1 MAENGSGREAG
12 YFLGFDGGGTK
23 TDCVLAGADG
33 RILARA
39 TAGPSNPLR
48 GGYTRAWFSLSDAA
62 DLVLSHEKITSNHIR
77 GICAGLGGAGRPGVV
92 QRVQTF
98 FQRGFP
104 NAEVD
109 VTTDLEIAL
118 EAAFGSGEGMV
129 LIAGTGSAAFGRD
142 ASGRTARAGGRGPWF
157 SDEGSAFDIGRNAVR
172 AVLLAEENRGP
183 STVLSERLFPSLQ
196 ARGWDSVLDQVA
208 KDPDKVFP
216 KVFPLVAEL
225 ADHGDPVSREILF
238 VAAASLGS
246 LALCVADQLGG
257 RDRELRIAKLGGAH
271 GRSEYFDAAVN
282 EELARV
288 LPRFQLVELSMSP
301 AEAAVGI
308 AVRVSRASGN
318 AASAR

>member
-1 MAENGSGREAG
+1 MAENGSGREAA

-23 TDCVLAGADG
+23 TECVLAGADG

-98 FQRGFP
+98 FERSFP
-104 NAEVD
+104 NADVD

-129 LIAGTGSAAFGRD
+129 LVAGTGSAAFGRD

-183 STVLSERLFPSLQ
+183 STVLTARLFPSLQ

-208 KDPDKVFP
+208 KDPDSVFP
-216 KVFPLVAEL
+216 KIFPLVAEL
-225 ADHGDPVSREILF
+225 ADQRDAVCREILF
-238 VAAASLGS
+238 VAAASLGT
-246 LALCVADQLGG
+246 LARCVADQLGG
-257 RDRELRIAKLGGAH
+257 RDFEFRIAKLGGAH

-288 LPRFQLVELSMSP
+288 LPRFKLVELSMSP

-308 AVRVSRASGN
+308 AVRVSRANGN
-318 AASAR
+318 AASMR

>member
-1 MAENGSGREAG
+1 MAENGSGREAV

-98 FQRGFP
+98 FERSFP
-104 NAEVD
+104 NADVD

-129 LIAGTGSAAFGRD
+129 LVAGTGSAAFGRD
-142 ASGRTARAGGRGPWF
+142 AGGRTARAGGRGPWF

-183 STVLSERLFPSLQ
+183 ATVLTERLFPSLQ

-208 KDPDKVFP
+208 KDPDNVFP
-216 KVFPLVAEL
+216 KIFPLVAEL
-225 ADHGDPVSREILF
+225 ADQGDAVCREILF
-238 VAAASLGS
+238 VAAASLGT
-246 LALCVADQLGG
+246 LARCVADQLGG
-257 RDRELRIAKLGGAH
+257 RDFEFRIAKLGGAH

-288 LPRFQLVELSMSP
+288 LPRFKLVELSMSP
-301 AEAAVGI
+301 AEAALGI
-308 AVRVSRASGN
+308 AVRVSRANGN
-318 AASAR
+318 AASMR

>member
-1 MAENGSGREAG
+1 MPENGAGPEAG

-23 TDCVLAGADG
+23 TDCILAGADG

-48 GGYTRAWFSLSDAA
+48 GGYTRAWFSLSEAA
-62 DLVLSHEKITSNHIR
+62 DILLARFKITANHIR
-77 GICAGLGGAGRPGVV
+77 GICAGLGGAGRPAVA
-92 QRVQTF
+92 QRVRMF
-98 FQRGFP
+98 FERGFP

-118 EAAFGSGEGMV
+118 EAAFGSAEGMV

-142 ASGRTARAGGRGPWF
+142 ASGRTARAGGRGPWI

-183 STVLSERLFPSLQ
+183 STALRERLFPSLQ
-196 ARGWDSVLDQVA
+196 ARGWDSVLDQVT
-208 KDPDKVFP
+208 KDPDNVFP

-225 ADHGDPVSREILF
+225 ADQGDVVSREILS
-238 VAAASLGS
+238 VAAASLAK

-257 RDRELRIAKLGGAH
+257 RDREGRIAKLGGVH
-271 GRSEYFDAAVN
+271 GRSKYFDAAVN
-282 EELARV
+282 DELARV

-308 AVRVSRASGN
+308 AVRVSRANGN
-318 AASAR
+318 AASMR